1 MPPHSSLPL
10 RDGRVGLPSSS
21 SHISS
26 SQNNDGDYSDDDIRL
41 VAEIVRLGEVI
52 YPNLPE
58 RDRLPTTALFQAAE
72 HILPEHGYD
81 ADNAPSHI
89 DRLIFKIGGQRSG
102 ETLSDKFKAVL
113 AGMNIQVEY
122 IPTSSPYE
130 QSPAVRRAP
139 SSRASAISGDTG
151 SFDFDPRLAPRPG
164 ESSLSQPLGRFAPTT
179 SPYELPLRPRPRP
192 ESSSPGDVF
201 SSSGSAPLPEG
212 GQSDFSDV
220 QSPPVVRGFG
230 KATVPK
236 TPLDFGVKL
245 PTVAPLRRSPGNNA
259 TGQFVRDENKKRGAD
274 FLAPA
279 QPIQSLLPTMERILQ
294 PPRQLGAFG
303 RDAGIAG
310 LGDNKGLLES
320 PLIIPNAHLYQPRT
334 SGSGAHRGN
343 HDDAFQLR
351 DEQLLLAPPHDEPP
365 AEDTQVLEAKLDQMT
380 KIYET
385 RLLHNLLFD
394 WHTFSKWT
402 RGYRTHHVSVAT
414 KFDDDDILAEVLDIW
429 LEGAIVAQENR
440 QKEQAA
446 AEREEY
452 IERMEKRAARVH
464 EIVTM
469 STVLQHWH
477 GSAREEAERTAV
489 ARRHLVRKRA
499 FDGWRAQHV
508 QDEAKVNNFVLMNAL
523 QRWSQVSLH
532 HEVRQ
537 QVAARR
543 YENDLA
549 ADTLDAM
556 WKTQKRNAADEYWKF
571 YAIHNCLDTWLTR
584 TGESLA
590 EEAVA
595 GTLDERLLLNEV
607 IDIWRDETEDLQYNG
622 YNLTVEH
629 LSRECQKTL
638 TRWQEQ
644 ARLERLLKHY
654 NANKD
659 SNLQSRALNV
669 WRAASLEAVR
679 EKRMADILVMEA
691 PFSLW
696 KNETQLRVFQQKT
709 EKEAKAGI
717 LRHWYCEE
725 RLTWYKRYSENRDKR
740 EILDYLH
747 AFSQH
752 ARARRVR
759 GEQDADHVLTYY
771 RQSGAFDKWLAA
783 TDAMWK
789 HHHNANLICL
799 YRTAKPIVDVWR
811 EKRNQ
816 SVARD
821 AIFGRLADR
830 NARRGAVVTVLETWP
845 GLAAEARRERMMIN
859 LRHFRRNYKVNLA
872 RSCLDNWWL
881 RTADAIDDSNDAH
894 ALHVRHRRNEING
907 LLQHWEDTAV
917 RALQIHQI
925 AAEAELEVYCG
936 MWQDHLNEARENHLD
951 AADYD
956 AEQMLG
962 ECWRKWE
969 FELLQVDS
977 KKRTAVAVRT
987 RNDNRFCSQLLD
999 DWHQLAAP
1007 DSTHTLQ
1014 LSTMSRRSIRNL
1026 QAGRSTLAPDTTQQL
1041 EFVAPTPAPL
1051 VSILRQPPS
1060 TFRNPP
1066 SSLAPETPRLPVSQ
1080 LGFARVGGSV
1090 RFARSIRDLGPMDE
1104 FDDDG
1109 SLLLPGM
1116 EPNDPGFMS
1125 TPTRR
1130 TGRERPL
1137 GYHPTTTPSTILPS
1151 PYERELRRG
1160 YGQSTQTRDFADI
1173 TEESLVD

>member
-10 RDGRVGLPSSS
+10 RDGRVGLPSPS

-41 VAEIVRLGEVI
+41 VAEIVRLGEII
-52 YPNLPE
+52 YPTLPE

-72 HILPEHGYD
+72 QVLPEHGYD
-81 ADNAPSHI
+81 AENAPSHI

-102 ETLSDKFKAVL
+102 ETLGDKFKAVL

-122 IPTSSPYE
+122 IPSSSPYQ

-139 SSRASAISGDTG
+139 SSRLSAISDDTG
-151 SFDFDPRLAPRPG
+151 SLDFNPRLAPGRRDSSASRP
-164 ESSLSQPLGRFAPTT
+164 LTRFAPVG
-179 SPYELPLRPRPRP
+179 SPYELPVRPRPRP

-201 SSSGSAPLPEG
+201 SSPDSAPPQG
-212 GQSDFSDV
+212 AGQSDSSNV
-220 QSPPVVRGFG
+220 QSPPLVRGFRQ
-230 KATVPK
+230 AVVSK
-236 TPLDFGVKL
+236 TPLDFGVKP
-245 PTVAPLRRSPGNNA
+245 PTVAPLRRSPGDNA
-259 TGQFVRDENKKRGAD
+259 LGQFTNDENKRRGAE

-279 QPIQSLLPTMERILQ
+279 QPFQSHLPTMERILQ
-294 PPRQLGAFG
+294 PARQLGAFR

-320 PLIIPNAHLYQPRT
+320 PLIIPNAHLYHPQT
-334 SGSGAHRGN
+334 SGSGVSRGN
-343 HDDAFQLR
+343 HDGKFQTQ
-351 DEQLLLAPPHDEPP
+351 DDQLLLEPPEEPP
-365 AEDTQVLEAKLDQMT
+365 AEDTQVLEAKLEQMT

-385 RLLHNLLFD
+385 RLLDELFFD
-394 WHTFSKWT
+394 WHTFSRWT
-402 RGYRTHHVSVAT
+402 WGYHTHSVLLAT
-414 KFDDDDILAEVLDIW
+414 KFDDDDILEEVLDIW
-429 LEGAIVAQENR
+429 LEAAIVAQETR
-440 QKEQAA
+440 QQEQAA

-523 QRWSQVSLH
+523 QRWGQVSLH

-543 YENDLA
+543 YQHDLA
-549 ADTLDAM
+549 ADTFNAW
-556 WKTQKRNAADEYWKF
+556 WKTQKGNTADEFWCVNAVYT
-571 YAIHNCLDTWLTR
+571 CLDTWSTR
-584 TGESLA
+584 MGDSMA

-629 LSRECQKTL
+629 LSREYQKMLAT
-638 TRWQEQ
+638 WQEQ
-644 ARLERLLKHY
+644 ASLERLLKHY

-659 SNLQSRALNV
+659 RNLQSRALNV
-669 WRAASLEAVR
+669 WRAVSLEAVR
-679 EKRMADILVMEA
+679 EKKVADILVMDA

-696 KNETQLRVFQQKT
+696 KNETQLRLFQGRA
-709 EKEAKAGI
+709 EREEMDGI
-717 LRHWYCEE
+717 LRYWYCEE
-725 RLTWYKRYSENRDKR
+725 RLAWYKRYCENKDKR
-740 EILDYLH
+740 EILGYLL

-752 ARARRVR
+752 ARAKRIR
-759 GEQDADHVLTYY
+759 GEQDADHVLTHY
-771 RQSGAFDKWLAA
+771 RQAGVFDKWLAG
-783 TDAMWK
+783 TDQMWR

-799 YRTAKPIVDVWR
+799 YRTAKPLVDAWR
-811 EKRNQ
+811 EHRSQN
-816 SVARD
+816 VARD
-821 AIFGRLADR
+821 AIYGRQADR
-830 NARRGAVVTVLETWP
+830 NARRSAVVTVLETWP
-845 GLAAEARRERMMIN
+845 GLAAEARRERMMVN
-859 LRHFRRNYKVNLA
+859 LRHFRRNYKIELA
-872 RSCLDNWWL
+872 RSCLDTWWL

-894 ALHVRHRRNEING
+894 ALHVRHRRNELNG
-907 LLQHWEDTAV
+907 LLNHWGETTL
-917 RALQIHQI
+917 RALQIGQI
-925 AAEAELEVYCG
+925 AGEAELEVYCG
-936 MWQDHLNEARENHLD
+936 MWQNQFNEGRENQQD
-951 AADYD
+951 AIDYD
-956 AEQMLG
+956 AEQTLG
-962 ECWRKWE
+962 GCWRKWE
-969 FELLQVDS
+969 FQSLQTNS
-977 KKRTAVAVRT
+977 MKATAIALKN
-987 RNDNRFCSQLLD
+987 RNEARFCGHVLD

-1014 LSTMSRRSIRNL
+1014 LSTMSRRSIRNH
-1026 QAGRSTLAPDTTQQL
+1026 QAGRPMPAPNTTQQL
-1041 EFVAPTPAPL
+1041 ESVAPTPAPL

-1060 TFRNPP
+1060 TFR
-1066 SSLAPETPRLPVSQ
+1066 SSRNTLAPETPRLPVSQ

-1104 FDDDG
+1104 FDDDE

-1116 EPNDPGFMS
+1116 ESNDPGFMS

-1130 TGRERPL
+1130 TGSERHL
-1137 GYHPTTTPSTILPS
+1137 GYRPTTTPSAILPS

-1173 TEESLVD
+1173 REESRED